1 MGKDKANM
9 VFRVPGFHQLT
20 RPKLG
25 NYFSEVFCDVYL
37 PLIKSATTA
46 AGLMIC
52 CITLE
57 EKISLLC
64 FFHLYFAIAELSTLV
79 LTRIQQWIT
88 ARKKNCYN
96 SNCRNTSENCLSHK
110 FCFFQYYPELRK
122 SPQGR
127 KLLCHIGGFL
137 TNCHFFSKAYLFST
151 MQRSF

>member
-9 VFRVPGFHQLT
+9 VFRVPGFHQLR

-37 PLIKSATTA
+37 PLIKAATTA

-64 FFHLYFAIAELSTLV
+64 FFSFV
-79 LTRIQQWIT
+79 F
-88 ARKKNCYN
+88 C
-96 SNCRNTSENCLSHK
+96 NCRAKYPGTYKNTTMNYSKE
-110 FCFFQYYPELRK
+110 E
-122 SPQGR
+122 
-127 KLLCHIGGFL
+127 KLL
-137 TNCHFFSKAYLFST
+137 
-151 MQRSF
+151 